1 MTHLRNQS
9 SYNHKRQDM
18 NRVAIEAFFSLV
30 EKWGIE
36 GVSNKRKLLGQPTE
50 SLFYKWQ
57 RGEVGTLP
65 HDTLVRI
72 SYLLGIH
79 KALKMLFSGNNER
92 CYAWI
97 KKPSKDFGGQSAYE
111 RMLAGEIT
119 DLAYVRQYLDAMRGM

>member
-1 MTHLRNQS
+1 MPNTKKSLPKENKERNI
-9 SYNHKRQDM
+9 
-18 NRVAIEAFFSLV
+18 NRVAIEAFFNLV
-30 EKWGIE
+30 EKWKID
-36 GVSNKRKLLGQPTE
+36 GVDNKRKLLGQPTE

-57 RGEVGTLP
+57 RGEVGNVP
-65 HDTLVRI
+65 HDTLMRI

-92 CYAWI
+92 GYAWI
-97 KKPSKDFGGQSAYE
+97 KKPSKDFGGQSAYK

>member
-1 MTHLRNQS
+1 MPNSQNQVS
-9 SYNHKRQDM
+9 NAQGEHDK
-18 NRVAIEAFFSLV
+18 NRVAIEAFFNLV

-57 RGEVGTLP
+57 RGEVANVP
-65 HDTLVRI
+65 HDTIMRI
-72 SYLLGIH
+72 SYLMGIH

-92 CYAWI
+92 SYAWV